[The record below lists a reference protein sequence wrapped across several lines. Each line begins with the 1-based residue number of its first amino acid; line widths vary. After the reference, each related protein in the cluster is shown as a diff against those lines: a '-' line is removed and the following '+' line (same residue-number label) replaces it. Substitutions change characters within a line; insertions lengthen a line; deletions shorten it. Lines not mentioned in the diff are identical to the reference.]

1 MKIIWKRKSLYHR
14 ILKAMLMRYAIS
26 KISIIA
32 VILFAVST
40 SAISF
45 GTSNVNAQSEDTK
58 PAYEV
63 SISRDANSQVTIA
76 DGASYISS
84 FDTTYTIKGT
94 ESDFRK
100 GTDLVI
106 SSIVEDFDNSSTIG
120 YIKVKEASAEGGT
133 NATGLANPFASV
145 EQINEKIKS
154 VLDSVIDSIFVA
166 SGLTFTI
173 GTVMQE
179 IKCTFGDNLDDF
191 ECHKVEGFKFG

>member
-1 MKIIWKRKSLYHR
+1 MNKFGKGKVFIIGHKT
-14 ILKAMLMRYAIS
+14 MLMRCMRS

-63 SISRDANSQVTIA
+63 SISRDANSQVTVA

-84 FDTTYTIKGT
+84 FDTTYTIKGS

-120 YIKVKEASAEGGT
+120 YIKVEEASAEGGT
-133 NATGLANPFASV
+133 NATGLANPFANV

-154 VLDSVIDSIFVA
+154 VLGSAIDSVFVA
-166 SGLTFTI
+166 SELTFTV
-173 GTVMQE
+173 GAVTQE

>member
-1 MKIIWKRKSLYHR
+1 MS
-14 ILKAMLMRYAIS
+14 MRYMRS

-32 VILFAVST
+32 VILFVVST

-63 SISRDANSQVTIA
+63 SISRDANSQVTIV

-120 YIKVKEASAEGGT
+120 YVKVKEASAEGGTNATGT

-154 VLDSVIDSIFVA
+154 VLGSAIDSVFVA
-166 SGLTFTI
+166 SGLTFTV
-173 GTVMQE
+173 GAVTQE